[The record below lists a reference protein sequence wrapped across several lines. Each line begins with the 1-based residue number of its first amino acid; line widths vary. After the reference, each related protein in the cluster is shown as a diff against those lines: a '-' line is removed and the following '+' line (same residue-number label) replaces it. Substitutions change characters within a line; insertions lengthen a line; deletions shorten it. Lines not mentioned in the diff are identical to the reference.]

1 MVMVMVCNICMYTW
15 MEGWMDVMDILV
27 FIDGWIL
34 DVMDILV
41 FIDGWILGCIGMYLM
56 DVLVCVQSILGCIG
70 MYLIGILGCIG
81 MYLID
86 IYWDV
91 LVCI

>member
-15 MEGWMDVMDILV
+15 MEGWM
-27 FIDGWIL
+27 